1 MNISAG
7 QITRIREQLIEQGI
21 TSATLCDDLLDH
33 LCCEIESKLNEGIDF
48 ETAWQTSLIE
58 LAPQGVKAIE
68 EETNYLLHPKI
79 TMIKKAAFLSGT
91 LFAIMASSGC
101 VLKVLHL
108 PFGAEFITLG
118 FLGLIAVVTPMAIAG
133 WNRTFQGRWPLATGL
148 ISVLVLGIAVV
159 LKVNAIAGGNISLLI
174 GGILFS
180 FGFIPSFSWQFYKRV
195 TA

>member
-1 MNISAG
+1 
-7 QITRIREQLIEQGI
+7 
-21 TSATLCDDLLDH
+21 
-33 LCCEIESKLNEGIDF
+33 
-48 ETAWQTSLIE
+48 
-58 LAPQGVKAIE
+58 
-68 EETNYLLHPKI
+68 
-79 TMIKKAAFLSGT
+79 
-91 LFAIMASSGC
+91 
-101 VLKVLHL
+101 
-108 PFGAEFITLG
+108 
-118 FLGLIAVVTPMAIAG
+118 MAIAG

>member
-1 MNISAG
+1 MNISEG
-7 QITRIREQLIEQGI
+7 QIARIREQLIEQGI

-48 ETAWQTSLIE
+48 ETAWQTSLTE

-91 LFAIMASSGC
+91 MFAIMASSGC

-118 FLGLIAVVTPMAIAG
+118 FLGLIAVVTPMVIAG